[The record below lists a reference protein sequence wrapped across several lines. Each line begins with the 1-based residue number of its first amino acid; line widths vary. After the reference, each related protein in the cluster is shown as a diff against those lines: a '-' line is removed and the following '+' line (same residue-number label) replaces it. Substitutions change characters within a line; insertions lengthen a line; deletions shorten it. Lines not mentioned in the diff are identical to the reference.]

1 MRAGLI
7 QKLNFNQLSKPV
19 QVRCKI
25 SKAMAEDDDLVFYCG
40 IRKGFPTESILS
52 TKPYIQILI

>member
-1 MRAGLI
+1 
-7 QKLNFNQLSKPV
+7 
-19 QVRCKI
+19 
-25 SKAMAEDDDLVFYCG
+25 MAEDDDLVFYCG